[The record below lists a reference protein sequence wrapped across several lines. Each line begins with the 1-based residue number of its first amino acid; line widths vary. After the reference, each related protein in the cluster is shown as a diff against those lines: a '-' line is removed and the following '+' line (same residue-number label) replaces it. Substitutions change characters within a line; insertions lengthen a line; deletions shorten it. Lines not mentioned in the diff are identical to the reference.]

1 MKLEN
6 KVALI
11 TGATGIGKPLKHSVA
26 EELKWF
32 SGRREPEGKA
42 TEAQLRDAGIDCLFV
57 QSDVSNEAEIKAL
70 VQTTVEKFG
79 KLVPS
84 TMQA

>member
-11 TGATGIGKPLKHSVA
+11 TGQLRDGKATAKAFGVA
-26 EELKWF
+26 TKVVF

-42 TEAQLRDAGIDCLFV
+42 TEAQLRDAG
-57 QSDVSNEAEIKAL
+57 
-70 VQTTVEKFG
+70 
-79 KLVPS
+79 
-84 TMQA
+84 